1 MGTVV
6 KYSVFLIGFWFFQH
20 KVFHWYVLQVYFAAV
35 LSITKIQGVSV
46 LGNEQTFLFS
56 FGPRHKAAE
65 QSARISAH
73 VFPVILKERVFWGD
87 VL

>member
-1 MGTVV
+1 M
-6 KYSVFLIGFWFFQH
+6 FFR
-20 KVFHWYVLQVYFAAV
+20 YPLQIDFVAV